1 MTLRYNEVNSRILRQ
16 NFLWP
21 RFDGHGNKKGW
32 SRREEGARSREENK
46 GMHLFGF
53 DFFFLV
59 ESHPACSWFFLV
71 GISIIPA
78 TWTSTC
84 FSVVLT
90 WGLSSGKRFFHT
102 IPSIQRDLHCNTSNH
117 VLSLFLSYSF
127 LWRRGHVSDGLGLR
141 KEPEWSWPFSYPFPF
156 WDLIF
161 LQEACILLYFSMPWV
176 LQKQVFF
183 TRQGLC
189 GKSIS
194 GIQY

>member
-1 MTLRYNEVNSRILRQ
+1 MDMGI
-16 NFLWP
+16 
-21 RFDGHGNKKGW
+21 KKGDLGE
-32 SRREEGARSREENK
+32 RK
-46 GMHLFGF
+46 GQEAEKKIKECIFVVLI
-53 DFFFLV
+53 FFFLV